1 MDPGGDVVKAV
12 HQFENYD
19 LFAVIL
25 HPRAEPARA
34 AAPENSGLNSRSKI
48 PTKGN
53 TMHIF
58 YRPQYQSD
66 ATLFID
72 QLKASTPGMEARQR
86 EGLALLWDK
95 SVDRDAAMAFK
106 DARVAQEP
114 YVYQTSSK

>member
-12 HQFENYD
+12 HQFGNFE

-25 HPRAEPARA
+25 HPH
-34 AAPENSGLNSRSKI
+34 NSINRRSKI
-48 PTKGN
+48 QPKGN
-53 TMHIF
+53 TMNIF

-72 QLKASTPGMEARQR
+72 QLKAQTPGMEARQR

-95 SVDRDAAMAFK
+95 SVDRAAVDAFEN
-106 DARVAQEP
+106 ARVAQKS
-114 YVYQTSSK
+114 YVYQTSTK